1 MTIIVGVLVALA
13 VVALVVWWLLDFEM
27 PEVMIPIA
35 APGAGAGLIYW
46 YGTPLAWAAGIALF
60 LLAAAVVFY
69 LVRRSKEQKT
79 APK

>member
-27 PEVMIPIA
+27 PEVTIPIA

-60 LLAAAVVFY
+60 LAAGAVVFY
-69 LVRRSKEQKT
+69 LVRRSKEQKA